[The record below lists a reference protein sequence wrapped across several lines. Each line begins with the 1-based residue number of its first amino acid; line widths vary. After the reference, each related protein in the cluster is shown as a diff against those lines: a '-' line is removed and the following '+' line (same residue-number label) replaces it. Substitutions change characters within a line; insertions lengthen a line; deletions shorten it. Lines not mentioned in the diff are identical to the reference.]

1 MELFMIFVPCWQIV
15 RYRKLKNET
24 IQILNEWEQQK
35 NGTSLGSGTTKADD
49 FSGTSLN
56 LSRISST
63 STRQAQS
70 HMYTMVALEKALQTN
85 PTPLLLFAALKD
97 FSGENISFL
106 NHVREWKNGWRNSQR
121 SSVLQ
126 LSSVLQVSAN
136 KLRRQQFK
144 KAIEIYSSF
153 VSLKYSDFPINISS
167 GHLKEL
173 QAVFEETSALVNA
186 DPEPGNAATPFD
198 DFATRP
204 ADDIESA
211 VGKDGISIISTA
223 VGASEYMDDSMP
235 GLERGRGS
243 IMNSYQMKSIG
254 DKLPAHLQIPESF
267 GPNVFDNSAE
277 SIKYTVLTNT
287 WPKFVS
293 AGYANKIEKTT
304 VIGRLQD
311 RVSGYR
317 TGWSKLLP

>member
-1 MELFMIFVPCWQIV
+1 MIFVPCWQII
-15 RYRKLKNET
+15 RYQRLKSET
-24 IQILNEWEQQK
+24 IQILDEWEKKK
-35 NGTSLGSGTTKADD
+35 NGTSLGSDTTKAEI
-49 FSGTSLN
+49 FSGASLN

-106 NHVREWKNGWRNSQR
+106 NHVQEWRTGWRNSQR
-121 SSVLQ
+121 SSALQ
-126 LSSVLQVSAN
+126 IGSVLPNGAD

-186 DPEPGNAATPFD
+186 DPEIANAATPFD
-198 DFATRP
+198 DVRAV
-204 ADDIESA
+204 DDIESV
-211 VGKDGISIISTA
+211 VGKDGVSIISTA
-223 VGASEYMDDSMP
+223 VGNSEYLDDMMP
-235 GLERGRGS
+235 GLGVGRGS
-243 IMNSYQMKSIG
+243 MINSYQMKSIG
-254 DKLPAHLQIPESF
+254 DKLPAHLKIPDNF
-267 GPNVFDNSAE
+267 GPNVFDNSVD

-287 WPKFVS
+287 WPKFVN
-293 AGYANKIEKTT
+293 AGYANKIEKPSIIAKLRDCVT
-304 VIGRLQD
+304 
-311 RVSGYR
+311 GYQK
-317 TGWSKLLP
+317 GWSKLLP